1 MADLN
6 PQIREISVGTKELKK
21 VTIYPLSM
29 ADQFKLTDAVVD
41 AFRQFSVIDP
51 TQLNDAAIVATMVTM
66 IEENLQDLF
75 KLLLAEDEQISFDEL
90 TNIQFTEIVEIVYEI
105 NYETSIKKFQDLI
118 SKIKMAMPQVTV
130 PAAIVPI
137 KEPV

>member
-6 PQIREISVGTKELKK
+6 PQIREISVGTKELRKI
-21 VTIYPLSM
+21 TLYPLSM
-29 ADQFKLTDAVVD
+29 ADQFKLTDAIVD

-51 TQLNDAAIVATMVTM
+51 KTLNDAEIIATMVAM

-75 KLLLAEDEQISFDEL
+75 KLLLAEDEQISFEEL
-90 TNIQFTEIVEIVYEI
+90 TNIQFTEIVEIVYEV

-118 SKIKMAMPQVTV
+118 GKIKMAMPKTKA
-130 PAAIVPI
+130 PAPIVPI

>member
-6 PQIREISVGTKELKK
+6 PQIREISVGTKELRK

-29 ADQFKLTDAVVD
+29 ADQFKLTDAIVD

-51 TQLNDAAIVATMVTM
+51 KKLNDAAIVATMVTM

-75 KLLLAEDEQISFDEL
+75 ALLLAKEEQISFDEL
-90 TNIQFTEIVEIVYEI
+90 TNIQFTEIVEIVYEV
-105 NYETSIKKFQDLI
+105 NYETSIKKLQDLI
-118 SKIKMAMPQVTV
+118 GKIKTIMPK
-130 PAAIVPI
+130 AAPIVPT
-137 KEPV
+137 KELV